1 MIDSVSMVVGCEVAA
16 WLAVLPVVPDA
27 DRECEDALAD
37 ACPDAVECAAAVAFE
52 GELAFGGVDDRFDP
66 LADAAERPGAGLL
79 AFAVGAEE
87 LGGEGVGDLFELVAC
102 EALVADDDLEAL
114 EGAVAAHPVEE
125 RRRDLAFGLVGRG
138 EAEPC
143 GIPSGE
149 QTR

>member
-1 MIDSVSMVVGCEVAA
+1 
-16 WLAVLPVVPDA
+16 
-27 DRECEDALAD
+27 
-37 ACPDAVECAAAVAFE
+37 
-52 GELAFGGVDDRFDP
+52 
-66 LADAAERPGAGLL
+66 
-79 AFAVGAEE
+79 
-87 LGGEGVGDLFELVAC
+87 
-102 EALVADDDLEAL
+102 L